1 MFEEIDVK
9 KDFGAIA
16 IVMAVAFFIGLGGGS
31 FDAMILTALPLYI
44 GIRYLQTK
52 GAWFRTSLRCSCR

>member
-16 IVMAVAFFIGLGGGS
+16 IVLAVAFFIGLFGGS

-44 GIRYLQTK
+44 GIRYLQTR
-52 GAWFRTSLRCSCR
+52 GLI